1 MVRVN
6 KRIFKRAFA
15 TRRGVWL
22 YLRHVW
28 IALLAYMIVGILA
41 FITLNISFLNPIAE
55 VVRTFSLTDMYY
67 QALTDYPDTSHAITV
82 VDMSELYTRSEVA
95 SLLYD
100 IESTHPKV
108 IGVDITFQDKR
119 TDLMGNEMLVD
130 IARTYD
136 NIVFAF
142 YRQDIQNN
150 EQTEVHSF
158 FADSIHV
165 TEGFTDMPRGLY
177 GVMKRKVP
185 LAGKSK
191 GKLCQ
196 SFSSA
201 VANMYAEREIAPL
214 EERDL
219 NINFRPTSFMIV
231 KHDSVLLHPEW
242 LEGRVVLIGGIN
254 RLEDMHDTPL
264 GKMAGTVLL
273 AYSIQTILENKEVQS
288 LPKFWLALISFI
300 VVMLTSA
307 GLYAYSEAI
316 RKRISNRF
324 LGEFLRTTY
333 VKGVL
338 ISLWTAVLL
347 GLAFIVFCK
356 WNINI
361 NLGWAFAAISC
372 IGSSMS
378 FYMVLSDTVLSRKKG
393 VKESHDKT

>member
-6 KRIFKRAFA
+6 KRILKKAFA
-15 TRRGVWL
+15 TRRGVWI
-22 YLRHVW
+22 YWRHVW

-41 FITLNISFLNPIAE
+41 FITLNVSFLNPIAQ

-67 QALTDYPDTSHAITV
+67 QALTEYPDTSHAITV

-100 IESTHPKV
+100 IESTNPKT

-119 TDLMGNEMLVD
+119 TDQMGNEMLVD

-158 FADSIHV
+158 FADSIPV

-185 LAGKSK
+185 LAGESN
-191 GKLCQ
+191 GKLCH

-214 EERDL
+214 EKREL
-219 NINFRPTSFMIV
+219 NINFRPTAFTIV

-273 AYSIQTILENKEVQS
+273 AYSIQTILENKEVQP
-288 LPKFWLALISFI
+288 LPTGWLALLSFI
-300 VVMLTSA
+300 LVMLTSA
-307 GLYAYSEAI
+307 GLYAYLEI
-316 RKRISNRF
+316 VKKRVANPF

-333 VKGVL
+333 VKGIL

-356 WNINI
+356 WDVNI

-378 FYMVLSDTVLSRKKG
+378 FYMVLTDTVLAHKKR
-393 VKESHDKT
+393 VKEIHDKK